1 MIEHD
6 SFMVLFSATTV
17 SSRQQHLF
25 SAVKGSLCV
34 SLSAA
39 VFLGGAEST
48 PGAGQRPATA
58 AHHGAAPPSAR
69 FTEGDRELG
78 VSRMKTPRCRPVG
91 FNFFIFTIIII
102 IVFVANS
109 FPYAPQKFKRTF
121 ERDSWSQGDTPSSLL
136 SREFLGQVLRKTST
150 PESCLEAA
158 SKCRP
163 SSRLTQVISKRLFL
177 LLVPVF

>member
-69 FTEGDRELG
+69 FTEGDRELVG
-78 VSRMKTPRCRPVG
+78 CQQNENPAVQTGGFQLFYFYYYYYYCFCCKLFPLRPPK
-91 FNFFIFTIIII
+91 I
-102 IVFVANS
+102 
-109 FPYAPQKFKRTF
+109 
-121 ERDSWSQGDTPSSLL
+121 
-136 SREFLGQVLRKTST
+136 
-150 PESCLEAA
+150 
-158 SKCRP
+158 
-163 SSRLTQVISKRLFL
+163 
-177 LLVPVF
+177 